1 MFDAWW
7 VLIPLAGIAAGVF
20 REFMR
25 MRIRQQSLGTSTH
38 GLAKEVSTLK
48 AENAALLDR
57 IQNLEAIV
65 VSQTWDVIHDKGLS
79 PVERDLKISS
89 TTRRELAEP
98 ARETANQQAAEQLA
112 RRLRA

>member
-1 MFDAWW
+1 MDFQWW

-25 MRIRQQSLGTSTH
+25 VRVRQQSLGTSTH
-38 GLAKEVSTLK
+38 GLAKEVATLK
-48 AENAALLDR
+48 GENAALLDR

-79 PVERDLKISS
+79 ATERDLKISS
-89 TTRRELAEP
+89 TSRRELAEP